1 MKGDIKM
8 KKVTAFYIE
17 GCPYCKQAREA
28 LKELYGEIAE
38 YSAVK
43 IEWVD
48 ENLHPEISAKYD
60 YYHVPSM
67 FIEGEKKY
75 EAHPGEKY
83 EECRDNV
90 RRVLEEA
97 LA

>member
-1 MKGDIKM
+1 M

-67 FIEGEKKY
+67 FVDGVKMY
-75 EAHPGEKY
+75 EAHRGEKY
-83 EECRDNV
+83 EQCRENV
-90 RRVLEEA
+90 KRVLEEA
-97 LA
+97 LK